1 MSKESEFWAGA
12 TDAEIETLCEA
23 LGVERASIVCGVS
36 KDFLR
41 KELNKRGIRINGA
54 SPSHPNPRVQH
65 LQRHLKTIETRDAAL
80 RELAGSIER
89 AAENAPVTYSK
100 TPKLL
105 KPSRGPQF
113 DSEVEIV
120 LHVSDIQYGEV
131 VHAEDVP
138 GGRYS
143 PDIFADERLPRYIEA
158 TTEMLIAVANQHRI
172 SRVWILQG
180 GDFVEGQD
188 VFKGQAWHLALD
200 AGQQVAQLSALWAS
214 AVAEIAGVAK
224 ALCPDCIVAITS
236 VPGNHGVHGGRSAGA
251 MPPTL
256 SYDWL
261 TYELTAA
268 HLSGMPECGNVDFID
283 RAAHRAVYFESA
295 GHVFLLTHGDQ
306 DRGGNG
312 VAGVPVVSMFKND
325 LTVRQA
331 TGLNH
336 RYHLSGHVHRP
347 TSFTIGGDAERL
359 VNGDWVGANNL
370 SVGRGGGSEPTQ
382 RSYVVHPEYGVSQ
395 LWPIRLAPGTARGN
409 IDILKGVKDGA

>member
-1 MSKESEFWAGA
+1 MSEASDFWAGS
-12 TDAEIETLCEA
+12 TDSELETVCEA
-23 LGVERASIVCGVS
+23 LGLDRASVALGIS

-41 KELNKRGIRINGA
+41 KELAKRSITINGA

-65 LQRHLKTIETRDAAL
+65 LQRHVKKIEQRSAAE
-80 RELAGSIER
+80 RELADSITR
-89 AAENAPVTYSK
+89 AAAEAPVLPSK
-100 TPKLL
+100 PARVVRAGKSSL
-105 KPSRGPQF
+105 F
-113 DSEVEIV
+113 DVEVEVV
-120 LHVSDIQYGEV
+120 LHVSDIQFGEV
-131 VHAEDVP
+131 VHEEEVP
-138 GGRYS
+138 GGSYS
-143 PDIFADERLPRYIEA
+143 PDVFENERLPRYLDA
-158 TTEMLIAVANQHRI
+158 TTKMLEAVSAQHPI
-172 SRVWILQG
+172 NKLWICQG
-180 GDFVEGQD
+180 GDFVEGHD

-200 AGQQVAQLSALWAS
+200 AGQQVAQLAAHWAG
-214 AVAEIAGVAK
+214 AVNDIATTTK
-224 ALCPDCIVAITS
+224 TLNPDCTVAIIS

-261 TYELTAA
+261 TYELVAA
-268 HLSGMPECGNVDFID
+268 HLSGMSDNGGVDFID
-283 RAAHRAVYFESA
+283 RQAHRAVYFESA

-359 VNGDWVGANNL
+359 VNGDWVGSNNL

-382 RSYVVHPEYGVSQ
+382 RSYVVHPAYGISQ
-395 LWPIRLAPGTARGN
+395 AWPIRLAPGTSRGK
-409 IDILKGVKDGA
+409 IEIVKGDVL